1 MRISIGSVRRT
12 CTARVYA
19 RMCVQVH
26 ERAGRPWKRRSL
38 RYNGLFRSFSNYRV
52 DNKRFD
58 SREFARPLVFA
69 SAFGIRGN
77 TGKNKT
83 RKRGTSTKKGK
94 NENEGHAFRSIK
106 SNMKLES

>member
-1 MRISIGSVRRT
+1 MRISISSVRRT
-12 CTARVYA
+12 CTARVYHGDA

-58 SREFARPLVFA
+58 SRKSARPL
-69 SAFGIRGN
+69 GLC
-77 TGKNKT
+77 
-83 RKRGTSTKKGK
+83 
-94 NENEGHAFRSIK
+94 ECFRD
-106 SNMKLES
+106 